1 MGSLRSPEKQ
11 QKRYS
16 RRDANN
22 LFLKY
27 SFHDRIL
34 AETVHTVETEKIV
47 SDILAK
53 EYPSVPEAVFQ
64 SQVLNHVYGEVL
76 LQEKR
81 GIAGDISTLVWVQIQ
96 PGSILDREVNEN
108 RPTILQ
114 E

>member
-1 MGSLRSPEKQ
+1 MGNLRSQEKK

-27 SFHDRIL
+27 SFHDRLL
-34 AETVHTVETEKIV
+34 AETVHTRETEKIV
-47 SDILAK
+47 SEVLAR

-76 LQEKR
+76 V
-81 GIAGDISTLVWVQIQ
+81 GAIQ
-96 PGSILDREVNEN
+96 
-108 RPTILQ
+108 
-114 E
+114 

>member
-1 MGSLRSPEKQ
+1 MGNLRSPENK

-27 SFHDRIL
+27 SYHDRLL

-47 SDILAK
+47 SVVLAR
-53 EYPSVPEAVFQ
+53 EYPFVPEVVFQ

-76 LQEKR
+76 V
-81 GIAGDISTLVWVQIQ
+81 GAIQ
-96 PGSILDREVNEN
+96 
-108 RPTILQ
+108 
-114 E
+114 